1 MKEQLIQEIEREGY
15 ALRINSSTQAGFTH
29 YTVIAYNDI
38 QRLEGHGTG
47 ESDTDPLTIAL
58 QELLS
63 QLGTRPLSAVE
74 LAAAAAQPVPAE
86 AEAEERPLA
95 TPSCYG

>member
-29 YTVIAYNDI
+29 YTVIAYNDT

-58 QELLS
+58 QEVLS

-74 LAAAAAQPVPAE
+74 LAAAAEQPVAEE
-86 AEAEERPLA
+86 AEAEEGPLE
-95 TPSCYG
+95 TPIF